1 MVEVGEVN
9 KAISTLD
16 AIAMDNVEATLGI
29 GQEEPTAAP
38 EYDQETE
45 EFLKLVEQNNRTA
58 MRMKKNRRTIP
69 LEDDLRILGLRVLT
83 KQTDERA
90 IAAMLQALN
99 DDNNEIRYEAALAIA
114 EAAKLNRDA
123 PGLMNAMGSL
133 ITQLGLGD
141 EDQQIA
147 CARALGYLGNK
158 AAILP
163 LLDALQSDLTQTK
176 IEAIR
181 ALTNLALH
189 GSDPVEADH
198 MVTKPVSPK
207 TIVRKIKGMLQSQK
221 NGVRITAANA
231 LSELLQL
238 EALADE
244 IPDTIERLIATA
256 FLGSGEHARPIGKIL
271 RQIDAEASAQ
281 RLLKGLAEVDSSAE
295 RRFVIEMLEELFVSH
310 SQEAQPQQAA

>member
-1 MVEVGEVN
+1 TLPKQTEDETASDEQAATSTLAEITGATEEAATTEPLQLPEQPSRVVEVGEVN

-158 AAILP
+158 AA
-163 LLDALQSDLTQTK
+163 
-176 IEAIR
+176 
-181 ALTNLALH
+181 
-189 GSDPVEADH
+189 
-198 MVTKPVSPK
+198 
-207 TIVRKIKGMLQSQK
+207 
-221 NGVRITAANA
+221 
-231 LSELLQL
+231 
-238 EALADE
+238 
-244 IPDTIERLIATA
+244 
-256 FLGSGEHARPIGKIL
+256 
-271 RQIDAEASAQ
+271 
-281 RLLKGLAEVDSSAE
+281 
-295 RRFVIEMLEELFVSH
+295 
-310 SQEAQPQQAA
+310 